1 MRSLPATALL
11 LAALLG
17 PVACTAAPDE
27 LEPAASTVVTP
38 ADAAGRTSTPLAVA
52 PGPDGGAVVFAR
64 GAELAAVTTVSGGAV
79 TGQTAGAVPGWA
91 DSGFVSGGEVLV
103 GRWSETTG
111 GYALAVLGPDGAVV
125 AERPVAPW
133 PADAGSVVTPMT
145 TPDGRLLLGISRASG
160 DAQLLLVDPATGA
173 VTATA
178 VLPGDP
184 AVAGADLVEVDALAV
199 APGGGSVVVAV
210 STTDLDAERQT
221 TTLVRLDAGLR
232 PAGAPVPVTPA
243 EEWTHVERLT
253 VDVDGTAW
261 AVSVEA
267 DGPVL
272 VSAAPG
278 ETEATTRL
286 RLTDHPAAL
295 AVRDG
300 VAWVVPIDRGL
311 RVERIDLATGATT
324 SSAEL
329 CEDGE
334 GSGGALAVT
343 ATSVYLAGECGAEE
357 RLWEFA
363 VTAGD
368 AL

>member
-1 MRSLPATALL
+1 MRSLPATALV

-38 ADAAGRTSTPLAVA
+38 ADPAGRTSTPLAVVPA
-52 PGPDGGAVVFAR
+52 ADGGAVVFAR
-64 GAELAAVTTVSGGAV
+64 GAELAAVTTVTGGTV

-103 GRWSETTG
+103 GRWSEATG

-125 AERPVAPW
+125 AERPVTPW
-133 PADAGSVVTPMT
+133 PAAGAVVLPVT
-145 TPDGRLLLGISRASG
+145 TPDGRLLLAVSGVSG

-173 VTATA
+173 VTASVA
-178 VLPGDP
+178 LPGDP
-184 AVAGADLVEVDALAV
+184 AVGGADRVEVDAVAV
-199 APGGGSVVVAV
+199 SPDGGTVVVAV
-210 STTDLDAERQT
+210 ATTDLDAERQT
-221 TTLVRLDAGLR
+221 TALVRLDAGLR
-232 PAGAPVPVTPA
+232 PAGAPVPVTPG
-243 EEWTHVERLT
+243 EDWTHVGRLA

-261 AVSVEA
+261 AVSVDA

-272 VSAAPG
+272 VSAGPG
-278 ETEATTRL
+278 EDEATTRM
-286 RLTDHPAAL
+286 RLADHPAAL

-300 VAWVVPIDRGL
+300 VAWIVPVDRGL
-311 RVERIDLATGATT
+311 RLDRIELATGRTT

-334 GSGGALAVT
+334 GSGGAVAVT
-343 ATSVYLAGECGAEE
+343 ATSVYLAGECGSEE

-363 VTAGD
+363 VAAGD
-368 AL
+368 AR

>member
-38 ADAAGRTSTPLAVA
+38 ADPAGRTSTPLAVA

-64 GAELAAVTTVSGGAV
+64 GAELAAVTTVAGGAV

-103 GRWSETTG
+103 GRWSQTAG

-125 AERPVAPW
+125 AERPVTPW
-133 PADAGSVVTPMT
+133 PADAGAVVTPMA
-145 TPDGRLLLGISRASG
+145 TPDGRLLLGVSRASG

-173 VTATA
+173 VTASA

-184 AVAGADLVEVDALAV
+184 GVDGADLVEVDAVAV
-199 APGGGSVVVAV
+199 APDGGAVVVAV
-210 STTDLDAERQT
+210 STADLDEQRQT

-232 PAGAPVPVTPA
+232 PVGAPVPVTPG
-243 EEWTHVERLT
+243 EEWTHVERLA
-253 VDVDGTAW
+253 VDTDGTAW

-272 VSAAPG
+272 VAAGPG
-278 ETEATTRL
+278 EREAATRMQL
-286 RLTDHPAAL
+286 ADHPSAL

-300 VAWVVPIDRGL
+300 VAWVVPVDRGL
-311 RVERIDLATGATT
+311 RLDRIELATGETT

-329 CEDGE
+329 CGDGE

-343 ATSVYLAGECGAEE
+343 ATSVYLAGECGSEE

-363 VTAGD
+363 VAAGD
-368 AL
+368 AR